1 VPVIVI
7 QIRKA
12 ASARARWQPVCPET
26 WCGVTHVV
34 LDTPVGIDTTRLHR
48 AMRIADRVIVP
59 LQPSMFDILATQAFL
74 QQLSHYVGQLC
85 MPVLVFCATPRT
97 TCNLPQWGRRSGM
110 WRLHGSNAISPSGKT
125 CCIG

>member
-1 VPVIVI
+1 L
-7 QIRKA
+7 QIRNA
-12 ASARARWQPVCPET
+12 ASARARWQPIWPEA
-26 WCGVTHVV
+26 WRGVTHVV

-85 MPVLVFCATPRT
+85 MPVLGFLRDTQNDVQLAAMGSTLRDVAPSRVERDIA
-97 TCNLPQWGRRSGM
+97 QWQDL
-110 WRLHGSNAISPSGKT
+110 LHWIDE
-125 CCIG
+125 

>member
-59 LQPSMFDILATQAFL
+59 LQPSMFDILETQAFL
-74 QQLSHYVGQLC
+74 QQLSHYVGQLG
-85 MPVLVFCATPRT
+85 MPMLGFLRDTQNDVQLVAM
-97 TCNLPQWGRRSGM
+97 G
-110 WRLHGSNAISPSGKT
+110 
-125 CCIG
+125 